1 MIEKKK
7 KCISIRNISKKYEI
21 GSFGFKTIFKKNKT
35 IEALKDI
42 NLDIYQ
48 SDRVGV
54 LGLNGSGK
62 STLLKIISRVAYPT
76 SGNINVEG
84 KISSVLEAGAGFN
97 TELSGIDNIFLNG
110 AILGMNRKKIFSK
123 INDIVDFSELGE
135 MINTPIKRY
144 SSGMS
149 IRLAFA
155 IVTYLDGDIIILDE
169 IMAVAD
175 ESFRKKCVSK
185 IITDT
190 ILNSRTLL
198 FVSHDIRNIA
208 ETYNKIICLNK
219 GKLAYYGEA
228 KEGIKFYNDN
238 FS

>member
-1 MIEKKK
+1 MIEEKK

-208 ETYNKIICLNK
+208 ETCNKIICLNK